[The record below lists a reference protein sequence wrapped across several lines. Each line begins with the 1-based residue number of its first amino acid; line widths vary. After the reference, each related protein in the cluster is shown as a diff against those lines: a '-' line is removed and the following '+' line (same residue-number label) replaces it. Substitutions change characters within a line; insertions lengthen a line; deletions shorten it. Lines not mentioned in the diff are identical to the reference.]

1 MLDLYQACKGVDYLD
16 LQTKSVALQG
26 DQTMTL
32 EQALPDICDEK
43 WNGAQGQARSFGE
56 KSVSAASELLK
67 PPNTYW
73 TADMRRC
80 TRVCTQIRRCKSG

>member
-1 MLDLYQACKGVDYLD
+1 MHQMLDLYQACKGVDYLD

-67 PPNTYW
+67 PPNTYS
-73 TADMRRC
+73 AA
-80 TRVCTQIRRCKSG
+80 